1 MLTSTCAPR
10 WLGSTLMA
18 GFFAAAALVAQT
30 VAAKAATPDA
40 RDPQVAFNTHCR
52 TCHSADPG
60 DHRLGPSLHGVMGR
74 KAGSAKGFAYSPGFK
89 TTDLVWNAETMDKFI
104 ANPNAVFPGS
114 NMATFAG
121 LADAADRQ
129 AIIAHLK
136 TLQ

>member
-1 MLTSTCAPR
+1 
-10 WLGSTLMA
+10 
-18 GFFAAAALVAQT
+18 
-30 VAAKAATPDA
+30 
-40 RDPQVAFNTHCR
+40 
-52 TCHSADPG
+52 
-60 DHRLGPSLHGVMGR
+60 
-74 KAGSAKGFAYSPGFK
+74 
-89 TTDLVWNAETMDKFI
+89 MDKFI